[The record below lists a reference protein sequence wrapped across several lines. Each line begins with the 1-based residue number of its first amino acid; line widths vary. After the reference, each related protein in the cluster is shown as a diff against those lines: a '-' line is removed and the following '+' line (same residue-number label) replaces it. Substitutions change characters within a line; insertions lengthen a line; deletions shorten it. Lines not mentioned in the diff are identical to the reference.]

1 MAGDWIKMRKSL
13 TSDPKLVRIMSA
25 LNADRFRTL
34 GGVLS
39 AWCLLDDQTECGN
52 LDGYTP
58 EVFDSFV
65 GFPGLCQAM
74 IDVGWMR
81 ETSQGLEAVNFT
93 EHNGQTAKRR
103 AQESVRKMSARNAD
117 KSRTKS
123 GLEKRREEK
132 SNTHTH
138 TQADSE
144 FVPHLLD
151 TAEFRGQWNRW
162 KAHRLEKHKPLGT
175 IEAESQLGDLLRFGP
190 SEAAAV
196 VDFSIRQGALNLI
209 TNGDHNRKPSTSS
222 TGGSRQG
229 RSKVS
234 FEEGLLT

>member
-81 ETSQGLEAVNFT
+81 RTSQGLEAVNFT
-93 EHNGQTAKRR
+93 EHNGQSAKRR
-103 AQESVRKMSARNAD
+103 MQENVRKMSARNAD
-117 KSRTKS
+117 KKRTRE
-123 GLEKRREEK
+123 EKRREEK
-132 SNTHTH
+132 SIKKTNSDGE
-138 TQADSE
+138 AI
-144 FVPHLLD
+144 PHLLD
-151 TAEFRGQWNRW
+151 TAEFRSQWDRW
-162 KAHRLEKHKPLGT
+162 KAHRIEKYKPLGT

-190 SEAAAV
+190 VEAAAV
-196 VDFSIRQGALNLI
+196 VDFSIRTGALNLI
-209 TNGDHNRKPSTSS
+209 TNGDHNRKPSDSS
-222 TGGSRQG
+222 GKRG
-229 RSKVS
+229 RGPRVS
-234 FEEGLLT
+234 FEDGLLT